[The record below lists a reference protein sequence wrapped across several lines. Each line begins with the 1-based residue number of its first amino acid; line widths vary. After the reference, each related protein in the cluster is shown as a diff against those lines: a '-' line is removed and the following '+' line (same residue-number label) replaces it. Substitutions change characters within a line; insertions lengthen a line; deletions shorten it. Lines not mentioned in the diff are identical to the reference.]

1 MYDLYRR
8 EEVVR
13 WLAAPPMASPDE
25 AKRMIQR
32 NLERLAS
39 DPAYGSW
46 AIVLRQPGTPVG
58 SVLLKPLPNGGGEV
72 EIGWQVHPDSQGRG
86 YATEAAGAVLTAAF
100 EGGLEE
106 VWAVTLLDNERS
118 ARVCEKLG
126 MRLLGITER
135 WYEHPSL
142 MFWIGAH
149 AGQRPSLS
157 PDRPVGR

>member
-8 EEVVR
+8 DDVVR
-13 WLAAPPMASPDE
+13 WLAAPPMANIDHGRE
-25 AKRMIQR
+25 MIER
-32 NLERLAS
+32 NLQRFAT
-39 DPAYGSW
+39 DAGYGSW
-46 AIVLRQPGTPVG
+46 AIVLRETGMPVG
-58 SVLLKPLPNGGGEV
+58 SVLLKPLPNGGGEI

-86 YATEAAGAVLTAAF
+86 YATEAAGAVLAAAF
-100 EGGLEE
+100 EGGLDEI
-106 VWAVTLLDNERS
+106 WAVTLLDNARS

-149 AGQRPSLS
+149 PGQRPSLS
-157 PDRPVGR
+157 PDRPVSS